1 MVNEDRTVNE
11 DGSVNKDRT
20 SQPGTLLVRETYL
33 NATEGYIFGY
43 DEEPQEAW
51 TNSVGE
57 LFLAGQR
64 EFGRCISKMY
74 RDGDDGPK
82 QVGWVFS
89 KRMAYEDDRDS
100 FYEREVWVEVFT
112 TWEKTVVINAEHPF
126 GQ

>member
-11 DGSVNKDRT
+11 DGSVNKDRL
-20 SQPGTLLVRETYL
+20 SQAGTLLVRETYV
-33 NATEGYIFGY
+33 NATKEYVFG
-43 DEEPQEAW
+43 DSGEPQEAW

-57 LFLAGQR
+57 LFRACQR
-64 EFGRCISKMY
+64 EFGRCIGKMY
-74 RDGDDGPK
+74 RDSDDGPE

-112 TWEKTVVINAEHPF
+112 TWEKTVRIKAEHPF